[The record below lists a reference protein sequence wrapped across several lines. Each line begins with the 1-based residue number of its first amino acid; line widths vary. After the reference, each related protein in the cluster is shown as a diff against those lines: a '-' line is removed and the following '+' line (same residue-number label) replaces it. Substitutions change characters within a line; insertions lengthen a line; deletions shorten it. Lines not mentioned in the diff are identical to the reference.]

1 MRRRIDARWRVQPEE
16 IKRLSKAQSALL
28 SQAATEL
35 KPGGMLVYSTCSLEQ
50 EENEEVVRRF
60 LEKHPT
66 FKLENERQ
74 LLPFIEGVDGAY
86 VATLRCGPSS

>member
-1 MRRRIDARWRVQPEE
+1 VEARWRVQPAE
-16 IKRLSKAQSALL
+16 IKRLGKAQSALL
-28 SQAATEL
+28 AQAAPEL
-35 KPGGMLVYSTCSLEQ
+35 KPGGTLVYSTCSLEP

-60 LEKHPT
+60 LENHPA

-86 VATLRCGPSS
+86 VATLRRGSSS